1 MVKRTENYLVT
12 FVHSNTPGGEARELA
27 ALRETSS
34 NSTTRCSNSATT
46 RTIVAES
53 RDPSELTSTSQSS
66 TNFSRT
72 NNAQVLFLLPAG
84 PQATPMASRLMRR
97 SRRSSP
103 TDTSMR
109 DSVPIKREAQADENN
124 ADEPEEWTEP
134 PLRPPAP
141 SFEDYKGLERHGVL
155 EHMAPLG
162 SLPGTKVKARL
173 KQHEPPRRAAHLKNG
188 DARAAR
194 DEVSTPEPAPPV
206 ATRRSEPRKPEER
219 PAKVSSSR
227 ERDEDYDYKPKGITR
242 AAPAKANST
251 HAAAQGTPVPRTARE
266 QIKLRQ
272 IVDTAIK
279 RSNDLGDDVLGIAVK
294 QLYEESL
301 HNRAMAD
308 LLDAVLTQKP
318 TPQQTLEF
326 QSYIKGA
333 RKKIK
338 AGEETGSKSMSNSPA
353 TKSARTSFTR
363 HFGNQSSAPGTNH
376 HPPNSNHRPS
386 KQDTNNMETN
396 GSPSKDE
403 RPAKR
408 IKRSKSASSDSSL
421 SSLDSAVEDFAP
433 SIESALPSASNSL
446 PTQKTAQPKFQ
457 PSMGPRLGSFSTRPS
472 DVSARRPIISPA
484 NSASS
489 PTPEDLLARK
499 RERERLK
506 QSFRDHV
513 VQESGIRAS
522 PTPRIQARSTAHLP
536 VLAERGQQARLRN
549 GTSNRNRRDD
559 YEALDS
565 PGSSSYGDP
574 LIPPPPGASRGAT
587 PNQLGRPPKAVKKTA
602 ARIKMS

>member
-1 MVKRTENYLVT
+1 
-12 FVHSNTPGGEARELA
+12 
-27 ALRETSS
+27 
-34 NSTTRCSNSATT
+34 
-46 RTIVAES
+46 
-53 RDPSELTSTSQSS
+53 
-66 TNFSRT
+66 
-72 NNAQVLFLLPAG
+72 
-84 PQATPMASRLMRR
+84 MA
-97 SRRSSP
+97 
-103 TDTSMR
+103 TSMH
-109 DSVPIKREAQADENN
+109 DNVPIKREVQTDENN
-124 ADEPEEWTEP
+124 ADVSEEWIEP

-141 SFEDYKGLERHGVL
+141 SFEDFKGLERHGVL

-162 SLPGTKVKARL
+162 SLPGTKVRARL
-173 KQHEPPRRAAHLKNG
+173 RQHEGPRRAAHLKNG

-194 DEVSTPEPAPPV
+194 DEVSTPEPAPPA

-227 ERDEDYDYKPKGITR
+227 ERDEDYDYKPKGSTR

-251 HAAAQGTPVPRTARE
+251 HAAPHGTPVSRTARE
-266 QIKLRQ
+266 QMKLRQ

-279 RSNDLGDDVLGIAVK
+279 RANDLGDDVLGIAVK

-301 HNRAMAD
+301 HNRALSD
-308 LLDAVLTQKP
+308 LLDAVLTQRP

-326 QSYIKGA
+326 QSYIKSA

-338 AGEETGSKSMSNSPA
+338 AGEETGAKSLSKSPA
-353 TKSARTSFTR
+353 AKNARTSFTR
-363 HFGNQSSAPGTNH
+363 HFGSPKDQSSVLGINH
-376 HPPNSNHRPS
+376 HPLDSNHRTS
-386 KQDTNNMETN
+386 KQPSNKMEAN
-396 GSPSKDE
+396 GTPSKDE

-408 IKRSKSASSDSSL
+408 MKRSNSASSDSSL
-421 SSLDSAVEDFAP
+421 SSLDSAIEDFAP
-433 SIESALPSASNSL
+433 SIEAALPITSHSL
-446 PTQKTAQPKFQ
+446 PTQKAVQPKFQ

-472 DVSARRPIISPA
+472 DPSTRRPIISPA
-484 NSASS
+484 NSATS

-513 VQESGIRAS
+513 VPESGIRAS
-522 PTPRIQARSTAHLP
+522 PAPKTQMQSNARIT
-536 VLAERGQQARLRN
+536 VLAERGHQARLRN
-549 GTSNRNRRDD
+549 GASKSNRKDD

-565 PGSSSYGDP
+565 PGSSTYGDL

-587 PNQLGRPPKAVKKTA
+587 PNQLGRPPKAVKKIA

>member
-1 MVKRTENYLVT
+1 M
-12 FVHSNTPGGEARELA
+12 
-27 ALRETSS
+27 
-34 NSTTRCSNSATT
+34 
-46 RTIVAES
+46 
-53 RDPSELTSTSQSS
+53 
-66 TNFSRT
+66 
-72 NNAQVLFLLPAG
+72 
-84 PQATPMASRLMRR
+84 
-97 SRRSSP
+97 
-103 TDTSMR
+103 DTSMK
-109 DSVPIKREAQADENN
+109 DSVPIKRETHADENN
-124 ADEPEEWTEP
+124 ADDSEEWTEP

-173 KQHEPPRRAAHLKNG
+173 KQHEPSRRATHLKNG

-194 DEVSTPEPAPPV
+194 DEVSTPEPALP
-206 ATRRSEPRKPEER
+206 AITRRSEPRKPEER

-227 ERDEDYDYKPKGITR
+227 ERDEDYEYKPKGNVR
-242 AAPAKANST
+242 AAPAKAAPT
-251 HAAAQGTPVPRTARE
+251 HAAVHGIPLPRTARE
-266 QIKLRQ
+266 QMKLRQ

-301 HNRAMAD
+301 HNRALAD

-338 AGEETGSKSMSNSPA
+338 AGDDTGSKSVSKSPA
-353 TKSARTSFTR
+353 AKSARTNFTR
-363 HFGNQSSAPGTNH
+363 HFGNLKDQSSAPSINH
-376 HPPNSNHRPS
+376 HPPNSNHRSS
-386 KQDTNNMETN
+386 KQNSNSMETN

-403 RPAKR
+403 RPVKR

-433 SIESALPSASNSL
+433 SIESALPSTSNSL
-446 PTQKTAQPKFQ
+446 PTKKLNQPKFQ

-472 DVSARRPIISPA
+472 DASARRPIISPA
-484 NSASS
+484 NSTAS

-506 QSFRDHV
+506 QSFRDHAV
-513 VQESGIRAS
+513 LESGIRAS
-522 PTPRIQARSTAHLP
+522 PAPRMQARLTGHLT
-536 VLAERGQQARLRN
+536 VLAERGQPARIRN
-549 GTSNRNRRDD
+549 GTNDKNKRDD

-565 PGSSSYGDP
+565 PGSSSYGDL

-587 PNQLGRPPKAVKKTA
+587 PNQLGRPPKAIKKTA

>member
-1 MVKRTENYLVT
+1 M
-12 FVHSNTPGGEARELA
+12 
-27 ALRETSS
+27 
-34 NSTTRCSNSATT
+34 
-46 RTIVAES
+46 
-53 RDPSELTSTSQSS
+53 
-66 TNFSRT
+66 
-72 NNAQVLFLLPAG
+72 
-84 PQATPMASRLMRR
+84 
-97 SRRSSP
+97 
-103 TDTSMR
+103 DTSMK
-109 DSVPIKREAQADENN
+109 DSVPIKMETHADENN
-124 ADEPEEWTEP
+124 ADDSEEWTEP

-173 KQHEPPRRAAHLKNG
+173 KQHEPSRRATHLKNG
-188 DARAAR
+188 DVRAAR
-194 DEVSTPEPAPPV
+194 DEVSTPEPVLPAI
-206 ATRRSEPRKPEER
+206 TRRSEPRKPEER

-227 ERDEDYDYKPKGITR
+227 ERDEDYEYKPKGNVR
-242 AAPAKANST
+242 AAPAKAAPT
-251 HAAAQGTPVPRTARE
+251 HAAAHGTPLPRTARE
-266 QIKLRQ
+266 QMKLRQ

-301 HNRAMAD
+301 HNRALAD

-338 AGEETGSKSMSNSPA
+338 AGDETGSKSVSKSPA
-353 TKSARTSFTR
+353 AKSARTSFTR
-363 HFGNQSSAPGTNH
+363 HFGNLKDQSSAPGINH
-376 HPPNSNHRPS
+376 HPPNSNHRSS
-386 KQDTNNMETN
+386 KQATNSMETN

-403 RPAKR
+403 RPVKR

-433 SIESALPSASNSL
+433 SIESALPSTSNSL
-446 PTQKTAQPKFQ
+446 PTKKLAQPKFQ

-472 DVSARRPIISPA
+472 DASARRPIISPA
-484 NSASS
+484 NSTVS

-513 VQESGIRAS
+513 VLESGIRAS
-522 PTPRIQARSTAHLP
+522 PAPRMQTPSTGHLT
-536 VLAERGQQARLRN
+536 VLAERGQSGRIRN
-549 GTSNRNRRDD
+549 GTNNRNRRDD

-565 PGSSSYGDP
+565 PGSSSYGDL

-587 PNQLGRPPKAVKKTA
+587 PNQLGRPPKAIKKTA